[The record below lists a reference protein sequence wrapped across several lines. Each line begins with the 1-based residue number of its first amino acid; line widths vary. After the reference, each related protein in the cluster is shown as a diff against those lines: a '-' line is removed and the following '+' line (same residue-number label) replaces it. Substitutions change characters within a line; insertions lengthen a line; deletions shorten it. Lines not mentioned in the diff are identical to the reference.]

1 MIRVIDGTLYQWGI
15 DREIEILNPEIK
27 KVAFANNH
35 HCGND
40 PIDVVDG
47 KVILPNKFLQSSQ
60 NIDVYGLDQDGN
72 EIYSHQLEVNGKM
85 KPKDYGIAIEGGG
98 SKERILFFENVEFTK
113 DKYAYSIDELG
124 LMELVDSLDV
134 LEDEYYHKILKKY
147 RMIFYIDAF
156 GYGRTK
162 AVLEY
167 DLPTPSVSGTYMNAM
182 CVIGESNVVPL
193 KITYESGYKE
203 IRIAGLD
210 TADRSVIVTCYLEEL

>member
-35 HCGND
+35 HCGDD

-85 KPKDYGIAIEGGG
+85 KPSDYSVEIEGGG
-98 SKERILFFENVEFTK
+98 SGGKKLVFTHEVTDGNVKQAQISMKPLKDLIENDKNFVVEIVYEYYGLTYRASIGNYSGTVKK
-113 DKYAYSIDELG
+113 DATTCGFSG
-124 LMELVDSLDV
+124 FC
-134 LEDEYYHKILKKY
+134 EDEWGENSFICGNENNSDT
-147 RMIFYIDAF
+147 FTVFAE
-156 GYGRTK
+156 
-162 AVLEY
+162 A
-167 DLPTPSVSGTYMNAM
+167 SGGTFVRFN
-182 CVIGESNVVPL
+182 I
-193 KITYESGYKE
+193 YELS
-203 IRIAGLD
+203 
-210 TADRSVIVTCYLEEL
+210 